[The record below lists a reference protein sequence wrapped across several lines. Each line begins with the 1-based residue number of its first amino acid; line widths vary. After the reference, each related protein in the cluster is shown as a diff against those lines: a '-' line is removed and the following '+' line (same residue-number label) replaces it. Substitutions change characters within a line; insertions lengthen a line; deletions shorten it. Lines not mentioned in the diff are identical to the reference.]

1 MTLRLD
7 DKDSPG
13 SGASLLFGR
22 PYDPSRETAGRIAID
37 PWVALSAATAVF
49 LEADDTSE
57 SGSSRGAVHERR
69 FCDEHD

>member
-13 SGASLLFGR
+13 SGASPLFGR
-22 PYDPSRETAGRIAID
+22 PCNPSRETAGRIAID
-37 PWVALSAATAVF
+37 PWLALSTATAVF
-49 LEADDTSE
+49 FEAGDTTM